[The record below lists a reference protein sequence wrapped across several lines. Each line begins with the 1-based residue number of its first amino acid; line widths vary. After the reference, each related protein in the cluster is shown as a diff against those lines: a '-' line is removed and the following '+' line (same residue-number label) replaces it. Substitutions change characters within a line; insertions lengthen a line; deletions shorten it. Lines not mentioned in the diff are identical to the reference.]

1 MATTV
6 HEPPKSGR
14 LPGRSGKEESG
25 NGGGRN
31 LIPAEGDLRAIQD
44 RSPEPAK
51 TGIWIALATITMS
64 FAAFTSALIVRQGSA
79 TDWQHITLPRVLYF
93 NTLVLLASSVTL
105 EVSRRRVATYMRGM
119 TSEAA
124 RPVGWLYATLFLGV
138 VFVAGQY
145 AAWLRLKSEGLYLAT
160 SPTSSFF
167 YVLTAVHALHVL
179 GGLGGLVNV
188 IQKLSR
194 SVATLRRS
202 TLDATSYYWH
212 FMGMLWLYL
221 LLLLWLKF

>member
-14 LPGRSGKEESG
+14 LPGQSGKEESG

-31 LIPAEGDLRAIQD
+31 LIPAEGDLRVMQD
-44 RSPEPAK
+44 RSPEPAR

-93 NTLVLLASSVTL
+93 NTLILLASSVTL
-105 EVSRRRVATYMRGM
+105 EVSRRRVAAYMRGI
-119 TSEAA
+119 TSDAA
-124 RPVGWLYATLFLGV
+124 RPTGWLYATLLLGM

-194 SVATLRRS
+194 SVPTLRRS
-202 TLDATSYYWH
+202 TIDATSYYWH
-212 FMGMLWLYL
+212 FMGILWLYL

>member
-6 HEPPKSGR
+6 HEPPKSDR
-14 LPGRSGKEESG
+14 LPGRNG
-25 NGGGRN
+25 GGGRN

-44 RSPEPAK
+44 RSPEPAR

-79 TDWQHITLPRVLYF
+79 MDWQHITLPRVLYF

-105 EVSRRRVATYMRGM
+105 EVSRRRVASYMRGM
-119 TSEAA
+119 TSGAA
-124 RPVGWLYATLFLGV
+124 RPLGWLYATLFLGV
-138 VFVAGQY
+138 VFVVGQY
-145 AAWLRLKSEGLYLAT
+145 AAWVRLKSEGLYRAT

-212 FMGMLWLYL
+212 FMGVLWLYL

>member
-14 LPGRSGKEESG
+14 LPGRSGKDETG

-31 LIPAEGDLRAIQD
+31 LIPADGDLHAIQD
-44 RSPEPAK
+44 RSPEPVR

-64 FAAFTSALIVRQGSA
+64 FAALTSALIVRQGSA
-79 TDWQHITLPRVLYF
+79 ADWQHITLPRVLYF

-119 TSEAA
+119 TNDAA
-124 RPVGWLYATLFLGV
+124 RPMGWLYATLLLGT

-145 AAWLRLKSEGLYLAT
+145 AAWLSLKSEGLYLAT
-160 SPTSSFF
+160 NPTSSFF

-179 GGLGGLVNV
+179 GGLAGLINV

-194 SVATLRRS
+194 SVPSLRRS

-212 FMGMLWLYL
+212 FMGILWLYL

>member
-6 HEPPKSGR
+6 HEPPKSDR
-14 LPGRSGKEESG
+14 LPGR
-25 NGGGRN
+25 NGGGRD

-44 RSPEPAK
+44 RSPEPAR

-79 TDWQHITLPRVLYF
+79 ADWQHITLPRVLYF

-105 EVSRRRVATYMRGM
+105 EVSRRRVSGYMRGM
-119 TSEAA
+119 TSDGA
-124 RPVGWLYATLFLGV
+124 RPTGWLYATLFLGV

-145 AAWLRLKSEGLYLAT
+145 AAWVRLKSEGLYLAT

-188 IQKLSR
+188 TQRLSR
-194 SVATLRRS
+194 SVPTLRRS

-212 FMGMLWLYL
+212 FMGILWLYL